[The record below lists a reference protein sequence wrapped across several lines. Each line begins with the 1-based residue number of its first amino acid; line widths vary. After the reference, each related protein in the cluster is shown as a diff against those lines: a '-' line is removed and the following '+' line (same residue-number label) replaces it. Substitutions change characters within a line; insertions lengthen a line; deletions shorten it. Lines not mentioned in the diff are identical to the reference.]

1 MQALIAS
8 LEKLGLAK
16 SEALVYIDI
25 LQNPV
30 SNGSQITSRINL
42 PKPSV
47 YLALD
52 KLYRKGIINLIPGKS
67 KQYIAQDPVVAL
79 EQLRKDYNASID
91 NTLLEIKNLNYRQ
104 SYDEFIHIQGYAN
117 FSGQLLSM
125 INNSQKELYL
135 HGNIDLNQFR
145 TELVNALER
154 GVRIINYS
162 FGTKYDYSFLSE
174 DFHDDK
180 LTSKSFRLLMVADYQ
195 ECLMAEGA
203 LNQDY
208 LAIYTRNMFQVG
220 LIAENIHNAIYWLK
234 LYQQNPDFTYPCRME
249 TLAERDIHPSGYMI

>member
-30 SNGSQITSRINL
+30 SNGSQITSRISL

-52 KLYRKGIINLIPGKS
+52 KLYQKGIINLIPGKS

-91 NTLLEIKNLNYRQ
+91 NTLFEIKNLNYRQ

-145 TELVNALER
+145 TELVTALER

-162 FGTKYDYSFLSE
+162 FGSKCDYSFLSE
-174 DFHDDK
+174 NFHDDK

-220 LIAENIHNAIYWLK
+220 LIAENIHNTIYWLK

>member
-1 MQALIAS
+1 MNLSI
-8 LEKLGLAK
+8 
-16 SEALVYIDI
+16 
-25 LQNPV
+25 
-30 SNGSQITSRINL
+30 SR
-42 PKPSV
+42 
-47 YLALD
+47 
-52 KLYRKGIINLIPGKS
+52 GG
-67 KQYIAQDPVVAL
+67 
-79 EQLRKDYNASID
+79 
-91 NTLLEIKNLNYRQ
+91 
-104 SYDEFIHIQGYAN
+104 AN

-162 FGTKYDYSFLSE
+162 FGSKYDYSFLSE
-174 DFHDDK
+174 NFHDDK

>member
-30 SNGSQITSRINL
+30 SNGSQITSRISL

-52 KLYRKGIINLIPGKS
+52 KLYQRGIINLIPGKS

-154 GVRIINYS
+154 GVRIINCS

-174 DFHDDK
+174 NFHDDK

>member
-52 KLYRKGIINLIPGKS
+52 KLYQKGIINLIPGKS

-104 SYDEFIHIQGYAN
+104 SYDEFIHIQG
-117 FSGQLLSM
+117 G
-125 INNSQKELYL
+125 
-135 HGNIDLNQFR
+135 
-145 TELVNALER
+145 
-154 GVRIINYS
+154 
-162 FGTKYDYSFLSE
+162 
-174 DFHDDK
+174 
-180 LTSKSFRLLMVADYQ
+180 
-195 ECLMAEGA
+195 C
-203 LNQDY
+203 
-208 LAIYTRNMFQVG
+208 
-220 LIAENIHNAIYWLK
+220 
-234 LYQQNPDFTYPCRME
+234 
-249 TLAERDIHPSGYMI
+249 